1 MTYLALS
8 YLGYY
13 LFIKKDN
20 KNDYLP
26 SFITLT
32 KQTYKFFHSFFN
44 KLYSFIRPESNKDRA
59 DNSQDKTTNS
69 SKDPINS
76 QPPRKDIQL
85 EFPKDKYC
93 LIEDFTRKISNPTHK
108 AIFQYY
114 LDKEVKNLK
123 RNILVE
129 LDTTITEAKYK
140 DLKDFGLVFNIP
152 MICKI
157 IKHYERELTIK
168 GMLPIIRT
176 IYLRH

>member
-1 MTYLALS
+1 MTYLALT

-32 KQTYKFFHSFFN
+32 KQTYKFFHSLFN
-44 KLYSFIRPESNKDRA
+44 KLYSFICPKSDKNRA
-59 DNSQDKTTNS
+59 DSSQVKTTNS
-69 SKDPINS
+69 NKSPSNCQPSKNDA
-76 QPPRKDIQL
+76 QL
-85 EFPKDKYC
+85 EFPKHKYC

-114 LDKEVKNLK
+114 LDNEVKNLK

-168 GMLPIIRT
+168 GMLPVIKT